1 MAQLQKGTT
10 FIDGGTY
17 AAASLNNHVDQA
29 IVLPGVIS
37 EQTNSTNNN
46 NNDKIFMLDG
56 GTGFLKN
63 MNRSD
68 FLKNFTD
75 SKETLAQ
82 ASHGFVSGDVLKL
95 SGSTYAKAQGDTLD
109 NAKPVGIVE
118 SVVDSNN
125 FVFVRSGKMLKSSH
139 GFTGGAWLY
148 LSPTSA
154 GALTTTLPSLITY
167 PSYVVC
173 ATSIDANYLFVC
185 ISDSPGILDSQVTE
199 IKLDELV
206 RKEQHDYG
214 TTAGTTTAYT
224 LTPSPAFTSYTEGM
238 VIRFT
243 PNAANLVGPVTIN
256 VNALGA
262 KTIKKW
268 SRLAVNT
275 IAELEANDLLTTGL
289 YEATYTAAG
298 TFLLKDVSSP
308 RIRDSQPVII
318 LQHQATSGTSGGTF
332 TSGSFQTRPLTTEV
346 VDTHNLCTI
355 ATNQFTLQPGTYL
368 IKARAIANTVNRN
381 QMRIQNI
388 TDTSTVAIGEV
399 NNNAASIGW
408 ASQVDG
414 YVSIATAKT
423 YEIQHRCE
431 TTRATDGFGLAFSVT
446 TEVYATVTIRQLAP
460 P

>member
-10 FIDGGTY
+10 FNDLGTY
-17 AAASLNNHVDQA
+17 PASSFNNLVDNGEA
-29 IVLPGVIS
+29 LPGIIS
-37 EQTNSTNNN
+37 EQTNSTSNNT
-46 NNDKIFMLDG
+46 NDKLFMLDG

-75 SKETLAQ
+75 SKETIAQ

-95 SGSTYAKAQGDTLD
+95 SGSTYAKAQGDTLA

-125 FVFVRSGKMLKSSH
+125 FIFVRSGKMLKSSH

-154 GALTTTLPSLITY
+154 GALTASLPSLITY

-173 ATSIDANYLFVC
+173 ATAIDANYLFVC
-185 ISDSPGILDSQVTE
+185 LSDNPGLLDSQVTAV
-199 IKLDELV
+199 KLDETV
-206 RKEQHDYG
+206 RKELHDYG

-243 PNAANLVGPVTIN
+243 PNAANVAGPVTIN

-275 IAELEANDLLTTGL
+275 ITDLEANDLLTAGL

-298 TFLLKDVSSP
+298 TFLLKNFSSP
-308 RIRDSQPVII
+308 QIRDSQPLII
-318 LQHQATSGTSGGTF
+318 LQHQATAGTNGGTF
-332 TSGSFQTRPLTTEV
+332 TSGAFQTRPLSTEV
-346 VDTHNLCTI
+346 VDTHSLCTL
-355 ATNQFTLQPGTYL
+355 ATNQFTLQPGSYL
-368 IKARAIANTVNRN
+368 IQGHAMAIVVNHN
-381 QMRIQNI
+381 QLRIRNI
-388 TDTSTVAIGEV
+388 TDSTTSALGEV
-399 NNNAASIGW
+399 TGFNTNTCVAT
-408 ASQVDG
+408 VDG
-414 YVSIATAKT
+414 YISLSSAKT
-423 YEIQHRCE
+423 FELQHQCE
-431 TTRATDGFGLAFSVT
+431 TTRATDGFGSPFSIG